1 MSVLSL
7 LRLSWSIH
15 SILEMPLYAPDN
27 MVSRIG
33 QFTKRF
39 ALHVV
44 VQRLK
49 ETQSNIEGL
58 DNVSDMNQKHMFDA
72 QVS

>member
-1 MSVLSL
+1 
-7 LRLSWSIH
+7 
-15 SILEMPLYAPDN
+15 MPLCAPDN
-27 MVSRIG
+27 IVSRIG

-58 DNVSDMNQKHMFDA
+58 DNVSDMNQKHMSDA